1 MDGHPHAESKG
12 GHPPAKK
19 GREEAMKRVQETR
32 YDNTWSI
39 ENQINTK
46 MKVS

>member
-19 GREEAMKRVQETR
+19 GREEAMKRVQEMDHTGQVQEGEMA
-32 YDNTWSI
+32 DL
-39 ENQINTK
+39 
-46 MKVS
+46 